1 MQTQNTQ
8 RKCIMTRRTRGS
20 HHLVYRGVWTKG
32 WSLLLFPFLCST
44 SSLLFWRAALSAVV
58 LLQLSTLRAKFL
70 PAAKIITD
78 RCLSPI
84 PQPTVTVC
92 TQTTVYAEMC
102 STWQRWLAAAC
113 TMPKVGAVGG
123 GWDHKRSSVS
133 VSQAPDG
140 SPYCS
145 DWLMYSDHPE
155 STMLDGKRA

>member
-1 MQTQNTQ
+1 
-8 RKCIMTRRTRGS
+8 MTRRTRGS
-20 HHLVYRGVWTKG
+20 HHLNYAGVWTERLI
-32 WSLLLFPFLCST
+32 SAAFLLLCST
-44 SSLLFWRAALSAVV
+44 SSLLFWRGALSAVV
-58 LLQLSTLRAKFL
+58 LLQLLTLRAKST

-84 PQPTVTVC
+84 SQPTVTVC

-102 STWQRWLAAAC
+102 STWQRWLTAAC
-113 TMPKVGAVGG
+113 TMPKVGVVGG